1 MEFIRYPVQWIRR
14 IYMQFIYGYREKNIN
29 KVRWLLSQEKHAKEN
44 LVINLTV
51 LPPCLNVLRIYSERA
66 NFVIKVWKSSLKKKL
81 MKRVS
86 QITAGMNM
94 VIFGGLTNH
103 FLMILVEYFSI
114 IYTITNNMILEA
126 IMKKE
131 RIKMK
136 ITSYLVTLDLV
147 LNTGS
152 DIYLNQLFFITT
164 YKGVIQKL
172 RNAKKHQFYPPPP
185 HCNGLSHFLWYPP
198 H

>member
-185 HCNGLSHFLWYPP
+185 PL
-198 H
+198 

>member
-1 MEFIRYPVQWIRR
+1 MTSFPHFLKLKCWEILQKFSKLEYCFSQRDAEWNLSDTLLSELEEYICNL
-14 IYMQFIYGYREKNIN
+14 YGYREKNIN

-51 LPPCLNVLRIYSERA
+51 LPPCLNVFRIYSERA

-136 ITSYLVTLDLV
+136 ITSYLVTVDLV

-164 YKGVIQKL
+164 Y
-172 RNAKKHQFYPPPP
+172 
-185 HCNGLSHFLWYPP
+185 
-198 H
+198 

>member
-44 LVINLTV
+44 LVINLTA

-172 RNAKKHQFYPPPP
+172 RNAKKHQFYPHPPIVTDCHIFSDTPP
-185 HCNGLSHFLWYPP
+185 H
-198 H
+198 